1 MQGVDRKPAWNTE
14 LTAHSAGQPV
24 QKAIL
29 SCDGCTACCKFMG
42 VRELD
47 KPANTWCT
55 HCSIG
60 SGCRIYDTRPES
72 CRNYACVWL
81 RTQSL
86 DKPISPALRPD
97 RSRVVIG
104 TANEGEDV
112 VLYVAPDR
120 RDAWK
125 NPEFLKLIDNFRAGG
140 IKVWV
145 SCNDELTPI
154 SP

>member
-1 MQGVDRKPAWNTE
+1 MPA
-14 LTAHSAGQPV
+14 G
-24 QKAIL
+24 
-29 SCDGCTACCKFMG
+29 CDSCTACCKIMK

-47 KPANTWCT
+47 KPANTWCA
-55 HCSIG
+55 HCTIG
-60 SGCRIYDTRPES
+60 EGCRIYDTRPES
-72 CRNYACVWL
+72 CRVYACVWL

-86 DKPISPALRPD
+86 DKPIAPALRPD

-104 TANEGEDV
+104 TTNEGEDV
-112 VLYVAPDR
+112 VLYVSPDR
-120 RDAWK
+120 RDAWN
-125 NPEFLKLIDNFRAGG
+125 NPEFLKLIGDLRAGG